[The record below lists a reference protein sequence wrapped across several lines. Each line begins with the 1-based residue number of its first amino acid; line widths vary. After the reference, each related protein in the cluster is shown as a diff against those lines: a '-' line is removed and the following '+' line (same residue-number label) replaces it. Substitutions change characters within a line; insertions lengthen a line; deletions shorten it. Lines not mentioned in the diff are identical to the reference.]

1 MQDKT
6 NLLEEEMAS
15 YVAKFYPGSIS
26 EMQHQLNVLP
36 SAKLAQKFNYFYKP
50 YNFDINIQRFMKF
63 NEEDEQDT
71 DFQKLEALKME

>member
-1 MQDKT
+1 
-6 NLLEEEMAS
+6 
-15 YVAKFYPGSIS
+15 
-26 EMQHQLNVLP
+26 MQHQLNVLP